1 MLGTHF
7 HCNPAFVLHA
17 GKGDTSC
24 TGAWSFRRYIGC
36 AYILVMD
43 IYWTCFGSNSN
54 QKCSCQASLDR
65 ANFSLPPRPR
75 STKQMNLQ
83 VCSKCICAGYV
94 CFGFLRQAPEPKA
107 EPPNGKGAAAKG
119 LEWCSCDMV
128 KLYAAALR
136 IRWEGTSAE
145 GAILRTVNFW
155 ATAKQREPSE
165 NTPTVGFATGCRNI
179 ISFCSTCAGT
189 TLFLDFEAVI
199 PPTQKG
205 SQKGNMKGVGKVQTS
220 GSILAFWPSLSVKFP
235 FHHFGVS
242 FSYMTPRW
250 TSLSYLLLETWFKT
264 LVSFKSKKHMS
275 PEKRNSTRPAE
286 TTHLVF
292 MIHQRVHQSSENKD
306 SSNWRSNRAMAPP
319 DWEALMVEGHRPS
332 LCSHVYIMIF
342 HEISQLFVKLMC
354 MVVSVVSFTLFHY
367 FFISVLI
374 YELWSTGNGL
384 LEDLKRSFLELPD
397 SFLLHPF
404 FQLKSNFLQ
413 DWRITSLSVD
423 WY

>member
-1 MLGTHF
+1 MQ
-7 HCNPAFVLHA
+7 N
-17 GKGDTSC
+17 
-24 TGAWSFRRYIGC
+24 
-36 AYILVMD
+36 
-43 IYWTCFGSNSN
+43 WTCFGSNSN

-65 ANFSLPPRPR
+65 ADFSLPPRPR
-75 STKQMNLQ
+75 STKQMTYLQ

-165 NTPTVGFATGCRNI
+165 KTPTVGFATGCRSI

-250 TSLSYLLLETWFKT
+250 TSLSHLLLETWFKT

-332 LCSHVYIMIF
+332 FVVMC
-342 HEISQLFVKLMC
+342 ISWFFMKFPIAVFDVHM
-354 MVVSVVSFTLFHY
+354 LFHTWKK
-367 FFISVLI
+367 
-374 YELWSTGNGL
+374 WSTGNEL

-397 SFLLHPF
+397 SFATHRF
-404 FQLKSNFLQ
+404 FCDIFKAKRWPTFLDMESNKIGGSQ
-413 DWRITSLSVD
+413 VEWRES
-423 WY
+423 